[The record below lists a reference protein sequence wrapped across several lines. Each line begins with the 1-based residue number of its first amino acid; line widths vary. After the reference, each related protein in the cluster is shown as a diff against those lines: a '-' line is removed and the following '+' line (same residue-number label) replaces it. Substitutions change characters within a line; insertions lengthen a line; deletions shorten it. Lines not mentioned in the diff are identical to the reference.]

1 MSHRS
6 FPLRTRGAFFRALT
20 AGFLILTSLVFLGPA
35 LVLGLPGN
43 LSGGAQAAFDVLT
56 TGLVLLQVTILIAI
70 TPSLL
75 GAART
80 RSRRT
85 ALLAVGAIQAIALS
99 HAAFLALGLRWG
111 GLGLE
116 LVHTLWFAA
125 PLVLWAFFTWP
136 RSQPTSDNSVV
147 RPMQWILLG
156 FPLIFLAA
164 ALARIDFLHYTGFR
178 VPTAIAWLPT
188 YLPTLAGVS
197 LALAGWLAI
206 RRRRSSPVA
215 NSLEVSTV
223 LVAGLAVATI
233 ASLRPTAA
241 FILSATIT
249 FGSGYQLFTTP
260 PPLPP
265 RALSLFLVSLAV
277 ASLVATLVVFRLDR
291 RPVAIPLLALAAVLS
306 GIFPIARSVLG
317 ALVALQ
323 LLRLSAK
330 G

>member
-1 MSHRS
+1 MGS
-6 FPLRTRGAFFRALT
+6 
-20 AGFLILTSLVFLGPA
+20 FLILTSVVFLAPA

-43 LSGGAQAAFDVLT
+43 LSGGTQSVFDVLT
-56 TGLVLLQVTILIAI
+56 SGLVVLQVTILIVI
-70 TPSLL
+70 TPNL
-75 GAART
+75 AHATRT
-80 RSRRT
+80 RSRWT
-85 ALLAVGAIQAIALS
+85 SLVAISAIQAIALS
-99 HAAFLALGLRWG
+99 NAAFLALGLRWS

-116 LVHTLWFAA
+116 FIQAVWFAA
-125 PLVLWAFFTWP
+125 PLALWAVLAWP
-136 RSQPTSDNSVV
+136 RSRPNTTDSGT
-147 RPMQWILLG
+147 RPMQWVLIG

-164 ALARIDFLHYTGFR
+164 ALARIDFFHYTGFR
-178 VPTAIAWLPT
+178 VPTAVAWLLA

-197 LALAGWLAI
+197 LAIAGWLAV

-215 NSLEVSTV
+215 KAAEISAVFV
-223 LVAGLAVATI
+223 GGLAIATI
-233 ASLRPTAA
+233 TALRPAAA

-265 RALSLFLVSLAV
+265 LALSLFLVSLAV